1 MFQIFQYEI
10 KNFSSLHIAIQY
22 CRFISQKLSYNMQIL
37 HFKYIYTTDNFDIF
51 FDFYYRYIKMS
62 SPNMNNL
69 IIAGSICTYISVILL
84 GFDTRFVSPDT
95 FVTLCY
101 VC

>member
-1 MFQIFQYEI
+1 
-10 KNFSSLHIAIQY
+10 
-22 CRFISQKLSYNMQIL
+22 
-37 HFKYIYTTDNFDIF
+37 
-51 FDFYYRYIKMS
+51 MS

-69 IIAGSICTYISVILL
+69 IIAGSICTYVSVILH

-101 VC
+101 VSELFLFGENGSPRLETSILKKIVGAGSTRSVE